1 MKKLYKYIMIL
12 FVGIVALSSCVDDN
26 DVFNVGEGKDV
37 VLKLKVKTQ
46 ENKNVELGRATVSEE
61 NQLLDLHFY
70 VFNEKGDLTGY
81 TQLTNADTPTG
92 TVNILTKTGKSY
104 IYAVANIN
112 NLSTYVLDDGD
123 NTLLNVTDV
132 KNSGLKRED
141 FLKIKYKR
149 TAPTGNQELSPSP
162 IPPIFMMSGYMN
174 EGSAV
179 TIQQGGTIAE
189 NIDETIYLYRV
200 LAKNTF
206 NIDLKNS
213 PGFTPKSYKLRN
225 IPLQG
230 MLVRNA
236 EYIAESTDGYY
247 DYNEA
252 LDKGEF
258 EFYCPENKQGT
269 VSGISAWKNREANS
283 YYTTDEN
290 KQQVYTGVK
299 KFTNAPANSTYV
311 EIHGD
316 YYNKTTTTSPTTPAT
331 TTTTTTSANVSYSI
345 HLGNF
350 DLNQGGSY
358 GDYNVTRNYHYNY
371 KVTVKGVEDIIAEA
385 VIEDANDNDDNP
397 YAEGL
402 VIRTST
408 GQHYDVDAH
417 YEARVMAFN
426 MGDIWTLK
434 DKGKGYILNIETPF
448 GKTIEPIYVKYD
460 ENDGV
465 QIYALSDNER
475 AYTIDNVSSL
485 FSGQF
490 ADYEWMKFVKNTDSN
505 KTNTS
510 NDKSKHTCKYPGD
523 QWDKTTHS
531 ASSETKPNQP
541 WLNVFELLA
550 ELHKNAS
557 ADNTN
562 TVYYTCFIDENYYE
576 DMPWSAY
583 VNRDSRKMQIA
594 NNLYIS
600 HDKNSIFADVQ
611 YSISQRSIAT
621 FYTNTSVMAYGTEI
635 IDEEDKYNSRLV
647 QEGTSSSNVNYY
659 YNIYEPQKQ
668 HAWNGYTSAVA
679 TNIGVESNLGLVW
692 YNQDSKNVEVA
703 NIEGIQPLY
712 KAAAKA
718 CMSRNRDLSGN
729 GYIDGD
735 EVRWYLASAGQYHG
749 LFLGKQP
756 LPVDSWLISN
766 AEMDAI
772 QKEYDGNG
780 KSWPGQNDGGS
791 GHHYRGMYHYYTS
804 SNKGTAGTYWPE
816 EGITTNPVR
825 YNWTSRAELV
835 RCVRTLENNGLGT
848 VDPDKYYTYGNNT
861 FNLNGITTYRD
872 RIVDGVLPNHN
883 QLDPQAN
890 ELYKR
895 FEVAS
900 SSLTL
905 TLSEDLNLN
914 TITGQAYDHC
924 STLTED
930 GGGWRTPN
938 QKELALM
945 LLENEDE
952 YARSG
957 NRIWDLNDHTSRTRF
972 SGYQQWHTRVG
983 YVISSNSTFNLV
995 ESSNSGTLKIRCVRD
1010 VAPEKLTNVSLSP
1023 APVELGTDIT
1033 VTLTFIINDEVP
1045 LTINAQRLA
1054 VVSSTTGTITTNP
1067 DGSISYMPSSSDIQT
1082 ITFKTT
1088 DAYRDGVVTI
1098 SRDDIVQFELTYGR
1112 NWGTKDVSNGG
1123 RNYIGDYTIKVGTTT
1138 IGSCS
1143 YEYQRNYY
1151 SRLNNI
1157 RFNGSYEGTLD
1168 NNTQIT
1174 ITNGYRTISTTI
1186 GNLIG
1191 GTDLRFN

>member
-1 MKKLYKYIMIL
+1 MKKLYKYIVLVI
-12 FVGIVALSSCVDDN
+12 GIVALSSCVDDN
-26 DVFNVGEGKDV
+26 DVFNVGEGNDV
-37 VLKLKVKTQ
+37 VLKLNVKTQ
-46 ENKNVELGRATVSEE
+46 ENKEVVLGRSSEIE
-61 NQLLDLHFY
+61 NPENNLYDLHFY
-70 VFNEKGDLTGY
+70 VFNAQGNLTGY
-81 TQLTNADTPTG
+81 TQLTKAATTTG
-92 TVNILTKTGKSY
+92 TVTIPTKTGTSY
-104 IYAVANIN
+104 VYAVANID
-112 NLSTYVLDDGD
+112 NLSTYLLDEEDK
-123 NTLLNVTDV
+123 NLLKVTDV
-132 KNSGLKRED
+132 ESSTLTRD
-141 FLKIKYKR
+141 YFLTIKYKR
-149 TAPTGNQELSPSP
+149 RPPTENQELSPSP
-162 IPPIFMMSGYMN
+162 IPPIFMMSGYLN
-174 EGSAV
+174 EGNAV
-179 TIQQGGTIAE
+179 TINSGG
-189 NIDETIYLYRV
+189 NIDGDMDKTIYLYRV

-206 NIDLKNS
+206 NIDLDNS

-236 EYIAESTDGYY
+236 EYIAEDTDGYY
-247 DYNEA
+247 DYEEA
-252 LDKGEF
+252 LDKEQF
-258 EFYCPENKQGT
+258 EFYCPENKRGT
-269 VSGISAWKNREANS
+269 VSGITVWKNREANS
-283 YYTTDEN
+283 YYDTDEEDN
-290 KQQVYTGVK
+290 LVYTGEK

-316 YYNKTTTTSPTTPAT
+316 YYNKTTTTSSTTPAT
-331 TTTTTTSANVSYSI
+331 TTTTTTSADVSYSI

-350 DLNQGGSY
+350 DLNHGGSY
-358 GDYNVTRNYHYNY
+358 GDYNVIRNYHYDY
-371 KVTVKGVEDIIAEA
+371 KVTVNGVEDIIAEA
-385 VIEDANDNDDNP
+385 RINNPIDNP

-402 VIRTST
+402 VIRTTT

-417 YEARVMAFN
+417 YEARVMTFD

-448 GKTIEPIYVKYD
+448 GKTIDPLYVKY
-460 ENDGV
+460 NDGIK
-465 QIYALSDNER
+465 IYCSSDNNT
-475 AYTIDNVSSL
+475 AYTIDKVASL
-485 FSGQF
+485 FNGE
-490 ADYEWMKFVKNTDSN
+490 ADYDWIKFVKNTTNNKISSISN
-505 KTNTS
+505 S
-510 NDKSKHTCKYPGD
+510 NINKYPCRYPGD
-523 QWDKTTHS
+523 QWNKTVHS
-531 ASSETKPNQP
+531 ASSADDKPDQP

-550 ELHKNAS
+550 ELHNNAS
-557 ADNTN
+557 ATN
-562 TVYYTCFIDENYYE
+562 KENVYYTCFIDENYYE
-576 DMPWSAY
+576 HMPWAAY
-583 VNRDSRKMQIA
+583 VNQEPRKMHIA
-594 NNLYIS
+594 NNLYVS

-647 QEGTSSSNVNYY
+647 QEGTSSTDVNKYY
-659 YNIYEPQKQ
+659 EIYEPQNQ

-679 TNIGVESNLGLVW
+679 TNIGVQSNLNLVW
-692 YNQDSKNVEVA
+692 YNEDSKNVEVA

-735 EVRWYLASAGQYHG
+735 EVRWYLASVGQYHG
-749 LFLGKQP
+749 LFLGKNS
-756 LPVDSWLISN
+756 LHVDSWLITQT
-766 AEMDAI
+766 EMEAI
-772 QKEYDGNG
+772 QKEYDRNN
-780 KSWPGQNDGGS
+780 KNWPSQNDGGS

-804 SNKGTAGTYWPE
+804 SIKNVAGTYWPE
-816 EGITTNPVR
+816 EGITNNPVR
-825 YNWTSRAELV
+825 YDWTSRAELV
-835 RCVRTLENNGLGT
+835 RCVRTLENNGLGI
-848 VDPDKYYTYGNNT
+848 DNPEKYYTYSNNV
-861 FNLNGITTYRD
+861 FNLNGIKTYRD

-957 NRIWDLNDHTSRTRF
+957 RRIWDLNDHTTRTRF

-995 ESSNSGTLKIRCVRD
+995 ESNNSGTLKIRCVRD
-1010 VAPEKLTNVSLSP
+1010 VAPEKVTNVSLSP
-1023 APVELGTDIT
+1023 APVELGTDKT
-1033 VTLTFIINDEVP
+1033 VTLTFIINDEGT
-1045 LTINAQRLA
+1045 LTINAQGLTGA
-1054 VVSSTTGTITTNP
+1054 SSETGTIIDNG
-1067 DGSISYMPSSSDIQT
+1067 DGTISYTTISSDMQT

-1088 DAYRDGVVTI
+1088 DAVRDGTVTI
-1098 SRDDIVQFELTYGR
+1098 SRGDIVQFELTYGR
-1112 NWGTKDVSNGG
+1112 NWGTKNVSNGS
-1123 RNYIGDYTIKVGTTT
+1123 RNSGNYDIKVGTTT
-1138 IGSCS
+1138 IGSCY
-1143 YEYQRNYY
+1143 YEYHRNN
-1151 SRLNNI
+1151 SILNNI
-1157 RFNGSYEGTLD
+1157 SFSATYDGTLD
-1168 NNTQIT
+1168 NNTSIT
-1174 ITNGYRTISTTI
+1174 ITNGNKTISTTI